1 MERATVHLIE
11 MPWVSGLSW
20 QSDEGHGTLGNAS
33 PYRIEVIDQDMT
45 LTLFSSQEIPPTM
58 LLHINLLTQ
67 LLGHFYQAKRRER
80 RLREI
85 TRLQT
90 IYETGSR
97 LTHDLKN
104 MLQSMLALTSIAQ
117 HQKENAQSILQ
128 RQLPVLSQRVEL
140 LLAKL
145 KVPESNAE
153 QHVLALS
160 AWCDTLRQ
168 RHQFQNI
175 EWHCNEIGSN
185 QEIPVPLFD
194 SVADNLI
201 DNACNKRLREP
212 GITIRLSLGTS
223 PLTLRVEDDGSAIPE
238 NIANQLLNTV
248 VSSEDGFGVGLYQA
262 ARWASQCG
270 YQLLLRDNEAGK
282 VAFELIK

>member
-1 MERATVHLIE
+1 

-128 RQLPVLSQRVEL
+128 RHLPVLSQRVEL

-145 KVPESNAE
+145 RVPESNTE

-160 AWCDTLRQ
+160 AWCDSLRL

-175 EWHCNEIGSN
+175 EWHSNEIGSN
-185 QEIPVPLFD
+185 EEIPVPLFD

-212 GITIRLSLGTS
+212 GITIRLSLATS
-223 PLTLRVEDDGSAIPE
+223 PFTLRVEDDGSAIPE

-282 VAFELIK
+282 VAFELIKK